1 MKDDAM
7 TMREDAVKKLLD
19 DYALGE
25 LRREAEAAR
34 LAAKAAVAAR
44 VEEFA
49 KAGDVEALA
58 KLAPV
63 VAAVMTGGT
72 A

>member
-44 VEEFA
+44 ASSGSGTYTIEWRNVTERLL
-49 KAGDVEALA
+49 GV
-58 KLAPV
+58 AP
-63 VAAVMTGGT
+63 
-72 A
+72 